1 MGNLR
6 ERDEG
11 FTLIELLVV
20 ILIVS
25 ILAAIAIPTFL
36 NQRRK
41 GYEGQM
47 RSTLRNAATA
57 VESYG
62 TGAGGDYSGLNFA
75 TNPDY
80 LTKLSTN
87 GYTVPS
93 WLMYLRVRST
103 RTTYCIEARH
113 NDLTAGSGW
122 RRATFQSS
130 IGVPQPTPNICP

>member
-1 MGNLR
+1 M
-6 ERDEG
+6 
-11 FTLIELLVV
+11 IELLVV
-20 ILIVS
+20 ILIIA
-25 ILAAIAIPTFL
+25 ILAAIAVPTFL

-62 TGAGGDYSGLNFA
+62 TGASGDYSGLNFA

-87 GYTVPS
+87 GYSVPS
-93 WLMYLRVRST
+93 WLTYLRVRST

-113 NDLTAGSGW
+113 RDLASGSAW

-130 IGVPQPTPNICP
+130 VGRPQPTPNFCP